1 MAGIAASHTG
11 ALTPASSPWTFVG
24 TVTWDAAIDAAV
36 LPDNEPVV
44 LRLAFTTLGL
54 TGATIAFTTTQIDR
68 GQDRGERRRCGD
80 AEHRDRSRHR
90 SSAHPRPRSSEIHLD
105 RVHHRPA
112 PLLAPGRRYITTFIQ
127 QSGDRAHQEADL
139 WTR

>member
-1 MAGIAASHTG
+1 MANLIGGAVTEIGDERVNTFTSSGTLTVLDGGLVHILAVGGGGGGGI
-11 ALTPASSPWTFVG
+11 
-24 TVTWDAAIDAAV
+24 
-36 LPDNEPVV
+36 
-44 LRLAFTTLGL
+44 
-54 TGATIAFTTTQIDR
+54 R